1 MRLLLCAVCALG
13 LAAPGEGMRMARP
26 SSVAQARGIGRV
38 APRGVARS
46 SVFMESPGGPE
57 RQQEKRRSRLA
68 TIDRVKPDI
77 ETERKEQVDKEPIW
91 RVLLHND
98 DVHTFDYVSMSIVKV
113 VKTVSRKK
121 AFKITVE
128 AHMSGIATVTTTWKA
143 QAKSYCTG
151 LQKYG
156 LTSSIAPDPSMT
168 A

>member
-1 MRLLLCAVCALG
+1 MRVAILGLCALALLG
-13 LAAPGEGMRMARP
+13 QGEGMRVGAPARAT
-26 SSVAQARGIGRV
+26 SSVRAASVI
-38 APRGVARS
+38 RS
-46 SVFMESPGGPE
+46 SSRMSDQ
-57 RQQEKRRSRLA
+57 QQEQQKRRSRLA
-68 TIDRVKPDI
+68 TVDRVKPDL
-77 ETERKEQVDKEPIW
+77 EVERKEQVDKEPIW

-143 QAKSYCTG
+143 QAKSYCMG
-151 LQKYG
+151 LQKMG

-168 A
+168 S

>member
-1 MRLLLCAVCALG
+1 MRVALLG
-13 LAAPGEGMRMARP
+13 LWALALLGHGEGMRVGVPARAMP
-26 SSVAQARGIGRV
+26 SVRAASALRAI
-38 APRGVARS
+38 PRMS
-46 SVFMESPGGPE
+46 DQ
-57 RQQEKRRSRLA
+57 QQEQQKRRSRLA
-68 TIDRVKPDI
+68 TVDRVKPDL
-77 ETERKEQVDKEPIW
+77 ELERKEQVDKEPIW

-151 LQKYG
+151 LQKMG

-168 A
+168 S